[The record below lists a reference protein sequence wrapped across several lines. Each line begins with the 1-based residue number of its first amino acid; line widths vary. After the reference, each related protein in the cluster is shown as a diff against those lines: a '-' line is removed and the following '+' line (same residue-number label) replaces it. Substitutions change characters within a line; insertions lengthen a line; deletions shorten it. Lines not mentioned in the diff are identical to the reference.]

1 MKKFIKITS
10 FILIV
15 AVIYLYM
22 GMVFMPK
29 TITDAGG
36 SKYYGA
42 ISYKYE
48 PKNSIDVMFYGNSD
62 VYSGISPMEIYRKT
76 GITSYGCGAAKQ
88 TLRAIYKQLKFTL
101 RTQTPKVA
109 VIDAD
114 CFYQANPPF
123 GGTEM
128 YDYAIVAAPFLYHSR
143 WKELK
148 PRDFV
153 TFPTMNGKDNFL
165 KGYHYSDKVY
175 DYKVKDDFMADLS
188 AMPKPLKKS
197 VLKDFKKIHS
207 LCRKNGI
214 ALSLIT
220 IPSPVSW
227 DNAKSNG
234 IKKLVSDYNKKF
246 PDFEVGF
253 YDMNLKLD
261 GFDYS
266 RCFRDRG
273 NHCNYDG
280 AMIVTSAVGQY
291 LKDNYP
297 SLHNPP
303 ERKNWHR
310 LLGKYD
316 DFIKNRNVQT
326 VYEHK

>member
-10 FILIV
+10 FVLIV
-15 AVIYLYM
+15 LVIYLYA

-29 TITDAGG
+29 TLTDAGG
-36 SKYYGA
+36 GKYYGA
-42 ISYKYE
+42 VSYKYE
-48 PKNSIDVMFYGNSD
+48 PKNTLGVMFYGNSD
-62 VYSGISPMEIYRKT
+62 VYNGISPMEIYRKT

-88 TLRAIYKQLKFTL
+88 TLGAIYKQLKFSL
-101 RTQTPKVA
+101 KTQRPKVV

-114 CFYQANPPF
+114 CFYQPNPKF

-128 YDYAIVAAPFLYHSR
+128 YDYAFLAAPFLYHSR

-153 TFPTMNGKDNFL
+153 TFPTMRNKENYM
-165 KGYHYSDKVY
+165 KGYQYSGNVY
-175 DYKVKDDFMADLS
+175 DYKLRDGYMSDLS
-188 AMPKPLKKS
+188 AAPKPLKKS
-197 VLKDFKKIHS
+197 VLKDFRKIHS

-234 IKKLVSDYNKKF
+234 IKKLVTDYNKKF
-246 PDFEVGF
+246 ADFEVGF

-266 RCFRDRG
+266 KCFRDRG
-273 NHCNYDG
+273 NHCNYYG
-280 AMIVTSAVGQY
+280 AMVVTSAVGQY
-291 LKDNYP
+291 LIDNYP
-297 SLHNPP
+297 ALINPP
-303 ERKNWHR
+303 ERKSWQK
-310 LLGKYD
+310 LLEKYD
-316 DFIKNRNVQT
+316 DFIKNRNA
-326 VYEHK
+326 ENF

>member
-15 AVIYLYM
+15 LVIYLYA

-29 TITDAGG
+29 TLTDAGG
-36 SKYYGA
+36 GKYYGA
-42 ISYKYE
+42 VSYKYE
-48 PKNSIDVMFYGNSD
+48 PENTLDVMFYGNSD
-62 VYSGISPMEIYRKT
+62 VYNGISPMEIYRRT

-88 TLRAIYKQLKFTL
+88 TLGAIYKQLKFTL
-101 RTQTPKVA
+101 KTQRPKVV

-114 CFYQANPPF
+114 CFYQPNPKF

-128 YDYAIVAAPFLYHSR
+128 YDYAFFAAPFLSHSR

-153 TFPTMNGKDNFL
+153 TFPTMKNKDNFL
-165 KGYHYSDKVY
+165 KGDQYSGKIYDDKLRDGY
-175 DYKVKDDFMADLS
+175 MSDLS
-188 AMPKPLKKS
+188 AAPKPLKKS

-220 IPSPVSW
+220 IPSPISW

-246 PDFEVGF
+246 ADFEVGF

-261 GFDYS
+261 GFDHS
-266 RCFRDRG
+266 KCFRDRG
-273 NHCNYDG
+273 NHCNYYG
-280 AMIVTSAVGQY
+280 AMIVTSAVEQY
-291 LKDNYP
+291 LTDNYP
-297 SLHNPP
+297 ALSNPP
-303 ERKNWHR
+303 ERKNWQK
-310 LLGKYD
+310 LLEKYD
-316 DFIKNRNVQT
+316 DFIKNRNA
-326 VYEHK
+326 ENF